1 MPRIFLP
8 EKEMSN
14 FDTALSLVPEIK
26 DLYDRLY
33 HFLWEEV
40 DLPKDVKEKVRL
52 LLANINGCQTCMSL
66 SYTGDPVWNGPIK
79 RAVNSS
85 DYSGFMEF
93 DRKLFSFITKYRWDP
108 KEITDEETAW
118 LGMHFT
124 ETQIIK
130 LLALINLFD
139 GFHKMIVSL
148 DLYDFCSIG
157 GSR

>member
-8 EKEMSN
+8 EKGMSN

-33 HFLWEEV
+33 RFLWEEV
-40 DLPKDVKEKVRL
+40 DLPKEVKEKVRL

-66 SYTGDPVWNGPIK
+66 SYTGDSAWNELIK
-79 RAVNSS
+79 DAVNRGN
-85 DYSGFMEF
+85 YSGLSAF
-93 DRKLFSFITKYRWDP
+93 DQKMFSFITKYRWDP
-108 KEITDEETAW
+108 KGITDEETAW

-139 GFHKMIVSL
+139 GFHKIIVSL

-157 GSR
+157 GRR